1 MRKIPATQVAGIFI
15 MGFVR
20 GDSRDQ
26 GALFPVSLDEL
37 VPEDHVCRVIDAF
50 VGLLDLAELGFGKA
64 RPAGTGR
71 PPYDPADLLK
81 LYLYGYL
88 HQVRSSRRLEREC
101 QRNVELMWLLN
112 RLAPDHKTIAEFRR
126 CDGAAVRAVAAAFV
140 RFCRGQGLV
149 RGEWLAID
157 GSKFEAVAS
166 RKAVLSREQL
176 LREQATLDRRV
187 AEYLARLDTA
197 DAEEGES
204 AIEAAAVREA
214 LAVLRHQQ
222 AQTVHSLTRLEALGA
237 TQWVEGEPDAK
248 QMKGHG
254 PAYNVQTVVDAEHA
268 LIVAQ
273 AVTSEATDNTSLQP
287 MAEAARDA
295 LGVAT
300 LNVVADA
307 GYSNGA
313 QAEALEAQG
322 IVAHIPANRAVNN
335 QGEGAFFDRTS
346 FAYDAATDTLRC
358 PAGKTL
364 RRKQLQRRKHR
375 VLYAAELRDCA
386 ACPLKARCTQQSRR
400 MVSRHLHEA
409 ALQRMHERATPAA
422 MRLRRCVVEHP
433 FASLKYR
440 IFEKPRFLLRGRW
453 GAGTE
458 MAFATLAWNLKRAM
472 KVLGNTILVERL
484 AFA

>member
-1 MRKIPATQVAGIFI
+1 

-26 GALFPVSLDEL
+26 GALFPVALDEL
-37 VPEDHVCRVIDAF
+37 VPADHVCRVIDAF
-50 VGLLDLAELGFGKA
+50 VGSLELVPLGFSKA
-64 RPAGTGR
+64 QPAATGR
-71 PPYDPADLLK
+71 PAYDPADLLK

-88 HQVRSSRRLEREC
+88 QQVRSSRRLEREC

-126 CDGAAVRAVAAAFV
+126 REGAPLRAVAAAFV
-140 RFCRGQGLV
+140 RFCRGQGLI

-166 RKAVLSREQL
+166 RKAVLSRERL
-176 LREQATLDRRV
+176 LREQAALDRRV
-187 AEYLARLDTA
+187 AEYLERLDAA

-204 AIEAAAVREA
+204 TIDAAAVREA
-214 LAVLRHQQ
+214 LEVLRRQQ
-222 AQTVHSLTRLEALGA
+222 SQTAQGLSRLEALGA
-237 TQWVEGEPDAK
+237 TQWVASEPDAK

-254 PAYNVQTVVDAEHA
+254 PAYNVQAVVDAEHA
-268 LIVAQ
+268 LIVTHE
-273 AVTSEATDNTSLQP
+273 VTTEATDNTSLQT

-295 LGVAT
+295 LEQPT

-313 QAEALEAQG
+313 QAETLEAQG
-322 IVAHIPANRAVNN
+322 IVAHVPANRAVNN

-346 FAYDAATDTLRC
+346 FAYDQASDTMRC
-358 PAGKTL
+358 PAGQTL
-364 RRKQLQRRKHR
+364 RRKQLQRGKHR
-375 VLYAAELRDCA
+375 VMYAAEIGGCGT
-386 ACPLKARCTQQSRR
+386 CVLKACCTASPRR
-400 MVSRHLHEA
+400 FVARHLHEA
-409 ALQRMHERATPAA
+409 ALQRMHARATPEL

-433 FASLKYR
+433 LASLKYR

-458 MAFATLAWNLKRAM
+458 MSLATLVWNLKRAM
-472 KVLGNTILVERL
+472 RVIGSAALAERL
-484 AFA
+484 AYA

>member
-1 MRKIPATQVAGIFI
+1 MKTMPATQVAGIVI

-26 GALFPVSLDEL
+26 GTLFPVSLDEL
-37 VPEDHVCRVIDAF
+37 MPEDHVCRVIDAF
-50 VGLLDLAELGFGKA
+50 VESLDLAELGFGKA

-126 CDGAAVRAVAAAFV
+126 QEGAALRAVAAAFV
-140 RFCRGQGLV
+140 RFCRGQGLI

-166 RKAVLSREQL
+166 RKAVLSRERL
-176 LREQATLDRRV
+176 LKEQAALDRRV
-187 AEYLARLDTA
+187 AEYLQRLDEA
-197 DAEEGES
+197 DATETES
-204 AIEAAAVREA
+204 PIDADAVREA
-214 LAVLRHQQ
+214 LAVLQQKQ
-222 AQTVHSLTRLEALGA
+222 AQTAHGLSRLAALGA
-237 TQWVEGEPDAK
+237 TQWVASEPDAK
-248 QMKGHG
+248 QMKGRG

-268 LIVAQ
+268 LIVAH
-273 AVTSEATDNTSLQP
+273 AVTAEATDNTSLQP

-295 LGVAT
+295 LGTAV
-300 LNVVADA
+300 LKIVADA

-322 IVAHIPANRAVNN
+322 IVPHIPANRAVNN

-346 FAYDAATDTLRC
+346 FTYDEANDTLRC

-364 RRKQLQRRKHR
+364 RRKQLQRGKHR
-375 VLYAAELRDCA
+375 VTYAAQARDCA
-386 ACPLKARCTQQSRR
+386 ACPLKTRCTQQSRR
-400 MVSRHLHEA
+400 LVTRHLHEA
-409 ALQRMHERATPAA
+409 ALQRMHDRATPWA
-422 MRLRRCVVEHP
+422 MRLRRCTVEHP

-458 MAFATLAWNLKRAM
+458 MAFATLSWNLKRAM
-472 KVLGNTILVERL
+472 KVLGNTIMVERL
-484 AFA
+484 VIA